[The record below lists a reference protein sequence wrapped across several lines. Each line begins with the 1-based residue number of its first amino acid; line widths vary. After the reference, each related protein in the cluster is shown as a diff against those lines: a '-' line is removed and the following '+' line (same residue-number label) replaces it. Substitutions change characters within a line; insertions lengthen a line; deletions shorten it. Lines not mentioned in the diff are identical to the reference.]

1 MYHEQWQVLMK
12 QRLVSQMKR
21 YNHAY
26 PSQYERAVDFVQSKV
41 NREGTGVK
49 FGKREPHGCVR
60 QENEMND
67 VRSWRTSISKFIVSV
82 CHHVEKAE
90 ERRKSL
96 GQKAE
101 RRRHLHIAVR
111 TNNTGQDLAV
121 IMIIS

>member
-49 FGKREPHGCVR
+49 FGERKLDGCVR
-60 QENEMND
+60 RENEMSD
-67 VRSWRTSISKFIVSV
+67 VRSWCTSISKFTVSV

-101 RRRHLHIAVR
+101 RHLHIAVR